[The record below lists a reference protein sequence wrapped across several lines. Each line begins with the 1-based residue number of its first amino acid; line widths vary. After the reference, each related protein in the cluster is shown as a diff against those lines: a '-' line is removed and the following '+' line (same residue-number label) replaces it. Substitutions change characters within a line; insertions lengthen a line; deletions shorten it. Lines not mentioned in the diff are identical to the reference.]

1 MSTNKDYDVNEEKF
15 SFIQEK
21 VAPRAKNTKKKLL
34 RTFGMTVLL
43 AIIFGFI
50 SSFVFYITNQTMEKW
65 ENQEQKEPI
74 VLEDE
79 LEESTPLITGVEEE
93 QEVPN
98 EPATKSEITDQ
109 DIFRAL
115 NIKSYQKL
123 FNLMRNMAENMKYS
137 MVTVLKVSNISNW
150 FEMEKNE
157 ENYGLIL
164 SIEQDYI
171 YVLCNYSYIKGANKI
186 KVAFYNNEIA
196 RAELVDYDK
205 ETKLAIVK
213 VKVRSATQR
222 TKSKIVEAELGD
234 SYQLSYGVPVLGLG
248 APDGTMYS
256 MQIGY
261 ITAPCIDKYIVDGK
275 LGFYHTSIAE
285 NAYGEGFF
293 INMDGKVIGII
304 THDYKE
310 ESDES
315 IMCFLGI
322 SKLKAIIER
331 MLNNQSKAYLGV
343 KVSEL
348 SSDVAEK
355 LNVSY
360 GIYVT
365 DVIAN
370 SPAFKKGLK
379 GNDVITEIDGTS
391 VSSVAGLMSK
401 IEEHK
406 PGDTM
411 TFKITRQVVSEYLK
425 TSFEEKT
432 ITVKLEEE

>member
-1 MSTNKDYDVNEEKF
+1 MSTNKDYDVNEEKY

-21 VAPRAKNTKKKLL
+21 IAPKAKNTKKKLL
-34 RTFGMTVLL
+34 RTICMTVLL
-43 AIIFGFI
+43 AIIFGFV
-50 SSFVFYITNQTMEKW
+50 SSFVFYISNQTMEKW
-65 ENQEQKEPI
+65 DNQEQKEPI
-74 VLEDE
+74 VLE
-79 LEESTPLITGVEEE
+79 EEVVEPNPLITGVEEE
-93 QEVPN
+93 QKVSN
-98 EPATKSEITDQ
+98 DSVTKSQVTDK
-109 DIFRAL
+109 DVFRAL
-115 NIKSYQKL
+115 DIKSYQKL
-123 FNLMRNMAENMKYS
+123 FSLMRNMAENMKYS
-137 MVTVLKVSNISNW
+137 MVTVLKVTNITNW
-150 FEMEKNE
+150 FEMENNE

-164 SIEQDYI
+164 SVEQDYI
-171 YVLCNYSYIKGANKI
+171 YVLCNYSYIEGANKI
-186 KVAFYNNEIA
+186 KVAFYNNEIV

-213 VKVRSATQR
+213 VKARSVTQR
-222 TKSKIVEAELGD
+222 TKSKIVEVELGD

-275 LGFYHTSIAE
+275 LGFYHTSITE

-304 THDYKE
+304 THDYKD

-322 SKLKAIIER
+322 SKLKPIIER

-348 SSDVAEK
+348 SSDVAKK
-355 LNVSY
+355 LNVRY
-360 GIYVT
+360 GIYIT
-365 DVIAN
+365 DVVAN
-370 SPAFKKGLK
+370 SPAFRKGLK
-379 GNDVITEIDGTS
+379 VGDVITEIDGTS

-406 PGDTM
+406 PDETM
-411 TFKITRQVVSEYLK
+411 TIKITRQVVSEYLK

-432 ITVKLEEE
+432 ITVKLGEE